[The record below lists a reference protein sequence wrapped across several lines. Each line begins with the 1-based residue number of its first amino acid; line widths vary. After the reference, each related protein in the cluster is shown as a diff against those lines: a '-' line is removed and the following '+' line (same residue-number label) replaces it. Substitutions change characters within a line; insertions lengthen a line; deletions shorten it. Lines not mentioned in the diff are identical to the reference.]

1 MTFGIVQSIL
11 PFDEQGL
18 VNWDIH
24 RKSIAERKAV
34 EKARKMNAGDTTISS
49 PNKFDV
55 LLGRGRP
62 FQEFPGNIR
71 LAVIIDMHRNEHQSA
86 NKRGEKTEVCDN
98 IVDIV
103 KDSGARFLKRNENE
117 NGWVKVGPIVA
128 RDKVGHGFRTKT
140 RRNSQE
146 PEEITKKRTLDLGS
160 SCPHLRI
167 FQPEDNKRR
176 RASSS

>member
-24 RKSIAERKAV
+24 RKSIAERKAA
-34 EKARKMNAGDTTISS
+34 EKERKKNAGDTTISS

-71 LAVIIDMHRNEHQSA
+71 LAVIIDMYRNEHQSA
-86 NKRGEKTEVCDN
+86 KWGEKTEVCDN

-103 KDSGARFLKRNENE
+103 KNSGARFLKRNENE
-117 NGWVKVGPIVA
+117 NGWVEVGPLVA
-128 RDKVGHGFRTKT
+128 RAKASHGFRTKT
-140 RRNSQE
+140 RRNTQE
-146 PEEITKKRTLDLGS
+146 PEETTATRTLDLGS
-160 SCPHLRI
+160 SFPHLRM
-167 FQPEDNKRR
+167 FQTEDNKRI